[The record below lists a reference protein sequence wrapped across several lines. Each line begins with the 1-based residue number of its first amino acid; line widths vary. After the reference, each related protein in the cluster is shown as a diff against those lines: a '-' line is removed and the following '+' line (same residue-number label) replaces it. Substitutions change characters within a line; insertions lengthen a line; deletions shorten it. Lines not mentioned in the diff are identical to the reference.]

1 MPSVLVKTEAGS
13 AEIRERGHALTRQAR
28 TLLLLADGTRS
39 GEQLL
44 GMVQGSSA
52 SDLTLLLQSGLLV
65 ETSAGRSSRSAAA
78 APAPS
83 AASSGPVS
91 VPPPVEPPSAADE
104 PITALGYQ
112 ELYDSLNALS
122 KEQLGLFKG
131 YKFAL
136 EIEKASGIDELR
148 IVAQQLVEEVQ
159 KAKGD
164 SAAQMVR
171 RALGLRR

>member
-13 AEIRERGHALTRQAR
+13 AEIRERGHALTRPAR

-91 VPPPVEPPSAADE
+91 VPPVEPPSAADE